1 MNDPANM
8 HEYNQ
13 RYNDNTRFEGR
24 YAETKTVMPCPACCA
39 PDWLDFPVTA
49 AMNDYQDVTKPTK
62 CKHCNRT
69 FQFKMDRSEAGI
81 TMRIYQTDG
90 PPAPEFLK
98 YVFSS

>member
-1 MNDPANM
+1 MEDPQTM

-24 YAETKTVMPCPACCA
+24 YAETKTVMPCPGCA
-39 PDWLDFPVTA
+39 ASDWLDWPVTA
-49 AMNDYQDVTKPTK
+49 AMNDYADVTKPTK

-69 FQFKMDRSEAGI
+69 FRFQMDASANGI

-90 PPAPEFLK
+90 PEVPSFLK
-98 YVFSS
+98 HLFSH